1 MNRTGDVEGKTRQF
15 ASLLT
20 HKTTIF
26 YICLGYCREP
36 VDAEDLT
43 QEVYLRAYSN
53 LPSLKHPDLK
63 KEWLCRIARNV
74 CLNFLHRSKRNP
86 VSAPLLQAA
95 SHSGTPETAAS
106 EIQELNL
113 IKETVARLPRK
124 LREVFV
130 LREYGELSY
139 REIALS
145 LGIREG
151 TVMSRLNR
159 ARQNI
164 LKNMREHFDGS
175 GNRSEENK

>member
-1 MNRTGDVEGKTRQF
+1 MNRSDDLEGETRQL
-15 ASLLT
+15 ASLLV

-43 QEVYLRAYSN
+43 QEVYLRAYSG
-53 LPSLKHPDLK
+53 LSSLKYPDLK

-74 CLNFLHRSKRNP
+74 CLNFLRRSRHNP
-86 VSAPLLQAA
+86 ASAPLGESAA
-95 SHSGTPETAAS
+95 THAATPETTAV
-106 EIQELNL
+106 ENQELNL
-113 IKETVARLPRK
+113 IKETVSRLPQK

-139 REIALS
+139 REIS
-145 LGIREG
+145 QSIGIREG

-159 ARQNI
+159 ARRI
-164 LKNMREHFDGS
+164 VLKRMREHFDG
-175 GNRSEENK
+175 